1 MKNYYKILQ
10 VDKDASPEIIKVA
23 YKLLVKKNHP
33 DLKEGS
39 EKQIAEEK
47 IKEINEA
54 YDVLSDPSKK
64 SEYDLNLI
72 NEFISQEKYNEII
85 NENMNLKK
93 ELNYFNNLYN
103 RNNYAKRQYSNMYD
117 NTWAKN
123 YTQTNSQNNY
133 NANSNNINKN
143 NYNNQHT
150 NYNNINKNNF
160 KFNLSEKLK
169 TFIAVVLT
177 FLIIFIILNI
187 PFIKEYLLDYLGSGY
202 LIFFIA
208 IIAFYIYFFR
218 NKQ

>member
-1 MKNYYKILQ
+1 
-10 VDKDASPEIIKVA
+10 
-23 YKLLVKKNHP
+23 
-33 DLKEGS
+33 
-39 EKQIAEEK
+39 
-47 IKEINEA
+47 
-54 YDVLSDPSKK
+54 
-64 SEYDLNLI
+64 
-72 NEFISQEKYNEII
+72 
-85 NENMNLKK
+85 MNLKK